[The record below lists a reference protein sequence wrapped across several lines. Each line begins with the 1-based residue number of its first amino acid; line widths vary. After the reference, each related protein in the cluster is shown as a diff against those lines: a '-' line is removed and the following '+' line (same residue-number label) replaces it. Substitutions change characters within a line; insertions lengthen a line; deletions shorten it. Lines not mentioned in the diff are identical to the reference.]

1 MTASLSADPSTEIR
15 ITTLHATRGMNFWS
29 KRPVIRM
36 DLAVGEFEHIS
47 SADVGQLTAQLVNA
61 LPGLRDHQ
69 CSIGSAGGFVLRLR
83 RGTYAPHIIEHVA
96 LELQT
101 AIGHRVGFGR
111 TRGGDT
117 AGEYTV
123 VFEHD
128 HEQVGMRAAAL
139 ALEIVQRAF
148 AGTLDTVEP
157 ALTEL
162 DALSKTPDTPPLHQ
176 RVFCGITGG
185 GARAETQQELVR
197 RLEALG
203 ERDPLVIDASPAYLL
218 QAGLP
223 YSSAEMAIIL
233 DENPSDVPERY
244 REIDHAR
251 KLLSIVA
258 DAVRTDGIVICPAKA
273 WELQDYARE
282 EDLRVA
288 IFRTDDDVTRRDQR
302 VAMAV
307 ARVRDGEIWLERCG
321 DPRSAGSLRDDVPV
335 EAQVAAALAEYVL
348 TNACSD

>member
-47 SADVGQLTAQLVNA
+47 SADIGQLTSQLVNA
-61 LPGLRDHQ
+61 MPGLRDHQ

-162 DALSKTPDTPPLHQ
+162 TALSKTPDTPPLHQ

-197 RLEALG
+197 RLEAMG
-203 ERDPLVIDASPAYLL
+203 EHDPLVIDASPAYLL

-223 YSSAEMAIIL
+223 YSYAEMAIIL
-233 DENPSDVPERY
+233 DENPNDVPERY
-244 REIDHAR
+244 REIDNAR
-251 KLLSIVA
+251 KLLGIVT

-273 WELQDYARE
+273 WEIQDYARE
-282 EDLRVA
+282 ENLRVA
-288 IFRTDDDVTRRDQR
+288 IFRTDDDVTRRDER

-307 ARVRDGEIWLERCG
+307 ARVRAGEIWLERCG
-321 DPRSAGSLRDDVPV
+321 NPKSAGALRDDVPA
-335 EAQVAAALAEYVL
+335 EAQVTAALAEYVL
-348 TNACSD
+348 SNACSD